1 MAVVGYNV
9 IMIDFSFLPNENS
22 KRFIAVLNKKIEV
35 GKLMNALG
43 HMTAGLVGGA
53 SNIPAMCF
61 LPYEDKE
68 GGKHPNISHFPFII
82 LKADNSN
89 QIRTVR
95 NEAIA
100 RNIQF
105 TDFTSTMTI
114 GTSEEQVNNTKNT
127 EEMNLEYYGICL
139 FGETETLR
147 QFTKKFSLF
156 V

>member
-1 MAVVGYNV
+1 
-9 IMIDFSFLPNENS
+9 MIDFASLPNENS

-43 HMTAGLVGGA
+43 HMTAGLVGGT
-53 SNIPAMCF
+53 SNIQDMCF
-61 LPYEDKE
+61 LPYEDKN

-82 LKADNSN
+82 LKGDNSN

-156 V
+156 I